1 MNFISRWFSK
11 TPSDLLGKGD
21 KYMESGSFFD
31 ARTCFEEGLKLCAA
45 DDAALPSVFSARID
59 AANRGLAE
67 CNLQEAEYAY
77 ARGDVAK
84 AIDHLEL
91 VKTLTYDQ
99 DVREKAELL
108 LAGYAKPDRDQGVQA
123 SVSSCGSCSGSSVSD
138 CSDSPESTYSED
150 SLSPH
155 EYYELLIQQLP
166 EDQRQRYAEL
176 GEDFAEAYVAA
187 GHDEHHTALAGFE
200 NCADSV
206 PQDIYWCEKGKVLH
220 RLGND
225 HESEQCLRKAVQLNG
240 TNSLAWLSLVL
251 VLRESNHLQDALAAI
266 DIMVAERIMPEQ
278 AQLLRADIFE
288 MTGDH
293 EGALNQYVE
302 LLQTPVARAAAER
315 LYGILIEMGRQ
326 EDAAVIFKKY
336 LGKSC
341 H

>member
-1 MNFISRWFSK
+1 
-11 TPSDLLGKGD
+11 
-21 KYMESGSFFD
+21 MESGSYFD
-31 ARTCFEEGLKLCAA
+31 ARTCFEEGLKLCPSEGG
-45 DDAALPSVFSARID
+45 DAALPAVFSGRID

-67 CNLQEAEYAY
+67 CNLQEAEYAH
-77 ARGDVAK
+77 ARGDIAK

-99 DVREKAELL
+99 KLREKAELL
-108 LAGYAKPDRDQGVQA
+108 LAGYAAVDSDQGEQA
-123 SVSSCGSCSGSSVSD
+123 VVSSCGSCGGSSGGG
-138 CSDSPESTYSED
+138 CSDSPESTHSGD
-150 SLSPH
+150 SLPLH

-166 EDQRQRYAEL
+166 EDQRHRYADL
-176 GEDFAEAYVAA
+176 GENFAEAYVAA
-187 GHDEHHTALAGFE
+187 SHDEHHRALAGFE
-200 NCADSV
+200 SCLNSV
-206 PQDIYWCEKGKVLH
+206 PEDVYWCEKGKVLH

-225 HESEQCLRKAVQLNG
+225 HEAEQCLRTAVQLNG
-240 TNSLAWLSLVL
+240 ANSLAWLSLVL

-278 AQLLRADIFE
+278 ALLLRADICE
-288 MTGDH
+288 VLGDH
-293 EGALNQYVE
+293 ETAVNLYVE

-326 EDAAVIFKKY
+326 GDAAVIFKKY